1 MATELDEMEA
11 ATQPLIERTLA
22 AMMREMLADYEADRI
37 VKLPDDAR
45 ERVLSMLRQTYD
57 TAMRMAGQ
65 PMIEDMKDCFPH
77 LQTKQDADDLYDQMI
92 EDYIER
98 YGAAKVVQINQT
110 TRLQIMD
117 TIRRGQ
123 REGLSVSQISG
134 LLREAIPQFSRRR
147 AAVIARTET
156 HGSSQYGS
164 MRTAQTSTEPMV
176 KKWNSTE
183 DARTRTIFDDDRY
196 DHLDADGQTVAME
209 QPFMIRTIM
218 GAKEPIMFPGDPAA
232 SAGNVI
238 NCRCVVSFRRA
249 DRRRLPTGGR
259 RRLPSSE
266 VTDAP
271 VIIKP
276 PVVPEKDSREN
287 IIRSIRQKH
296 PVFAAAYQNSFDDS
310 PLLQLRAIE
319 KGDGLTELLR
329 PTGRGAFH
337 NGNKIHMGRKHTGKA
352 YKNVFRHEFGHA
364 MDDQIAKASP
374 NRTGLQNRYISWD
387 AVDDLAEDTKEITAA
402 RSGLFSNER
411 RPSAAE
417 QRRVD
422 ANSLAN
428 REKRLDI
435 RKKAREDGTL
445 DDPRAILRANIPDVE
460 PDDIIDM
467 FGFTEEIDKTD
478 AIDIAAAWG
487 RRDSYMLLQ
496 SLPSRYGKLTHES
509 AFAGLQDTYEAGTGG
524 NTRLQFGH
532 GKSYYTDRNRFATI
546 IGMAKR
552 IGGKKYN
559 YGMTAQAF
567 ANWFEAYGSPNPAAR
582 ALYKNLWPRTDA
594 TFERLLKEFVGMSD
608 G

>member
-218 GAKEPIMFPGDPAA
+218 GTKEPIMFPGDPAA

-238 NCRCVVSFRRA
+238 NCRCAVSFRRA

-259 RRLPSSE
+259 RRLPSIDAPTAAPVSAAPRRPRFAYLNFSAPKSTKGIDNFIKDNGIAEYVDFDGFSVKSTAPALQSMQE
-266 VTDAP
+266 VT
-271 VIIKP
+271 
-276 PVVPEKDSREN
+276 ERFS
-287 IIRSIRQKH
+287 
-296 PVFAAAYQNSFDDS
+296 
-310 PLLQLRAIE
+310 
-319 KGDGLTELLR
+319 LR
-329 PTGRGAFH
+329 PVLAMGPVQKFSNLFRARTPRKAEAAVFYSATTRQSDNIAAFH
-337 NGNKIHMGRKHTGKA
+337 IPKK
-352 YKNVFRHEFGHA
+352 FGS
-364 MDDQIAKASP
+364 D
-374 NRTGLQNRYISWD
+374 
-387 AVDDLAEDTKEITAA
+387 
-402 RSGLFSNER
+402 
-411 RPSAAE
+411 AE
-417 QRRVD
+417 QRKLAGTAKRNQTAYNNFQEKAVAD
-422 ANSLAN
+422 A
-428 REKRLDI
+428 
-435 RKKAREDGTL
+435 
-445 DDPRAILRANIPDVE
+445 
-460 PDDIIDM
+460 PDDIKQIYKRMRDQDDPWS
-467 FGFTEEIDKTD
+467 FTVFNDADPDLRRRSTIYHEYGHIVHLANKGNPEMGREINDFLKNHQPRKNKWD
-478 AIDIAAAWG
+478 LLISRYADDHDDEYIAETF
-487 RRDSYMLLQ
+487 SLYMLD
-496 SLPSRYGKLTHES
+496 ES
-509 AFAGLQDTYEAGTGG
+509 QHY
-524 NTRLQFGH
+524 
-532 GKSYYTDRNRFATI
+532 
-546 IGMAKR
+546 R
-552 IGGKKYN
+552 IHP
-559 YGMTAQAF
+559 
-567 ANWFEAYGSPNPAAR
+567 E
-582 ALYKNLWPRTDA
+582 
-594 TFERLLKEFVGMSD
+594 LLKIYRRYDRAVD
-608 G
+608 L